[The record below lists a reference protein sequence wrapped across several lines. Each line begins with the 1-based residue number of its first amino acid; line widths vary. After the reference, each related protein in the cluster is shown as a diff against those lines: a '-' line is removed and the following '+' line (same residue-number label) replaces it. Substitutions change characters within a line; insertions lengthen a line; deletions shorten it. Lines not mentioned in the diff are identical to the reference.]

1 MQKRS
6 FKKKSPKDTSNAFIK
21 KFSSYLFIYFGQVVE
36 LLFQGKL
43 RIDVLIIKISL
54 LANLCGIYFGPN

>member
-1 MQKRS
+1 MPLLK
-6 FKKKSPKDTSNAFIK
+6 NLA
-21 KFSSYLFIYFGQVVE
+21 LIYFGQVVE